1 MNIHFKILVLVL
13 FGFLAAIFFNSCKDN
28 VLPPKTET
36 DPGIL
41 MTDEFGNILGGD
53 TTDWCLN
60 DSGTVS
66 FGPAYPNPSSLVIRV
81 KFHVPVDDTVKI
93 FILKSA
99 TDTIKYFSGLVS
111 AGYWNVDIHDTGQYT
126 NTFQR
131 IYFYSK
137 RFSSSQ
143 YCRFY
148 GDVRF
153 EE

>member
-1 MNIHFKILVLVL
+1 MKRTI
-13 FGFLAAIFFNSCKDN
+13 IFFFLFILIFLNFFMSCKDDI
-28 VLPPKTET
+28 VPPKQDT

-41 MTDEFGNILGGD
+41 RTDEFGNILGGD

-60 DSGTVS
+60 DSGNVS
-66 FGPAYPNPSSLVIRV
+66 FGPAYPNPAFLVMRV

-93 FILKSA
+93 FILKST
-99 TDTIKYFSGLVS
+99 TDTIKYFNGLAI
-111 AGYWNVDIHDTGQYT
+111 AGYWTVDILDTGQYT
-126 NTFQR
+126 NTYQR

-137 RFSSSQ
+137 HFSSSQ